1 MTSEMLRAAVRNNAL
16 WCNSVC
22 QAQGV
27 PGEFSATLWLHRQG
41 TPPFYPDV
49 ITLTGAGSAREQ
61 EEAIAVLIRSRKGGW
76 GVKDSYAAL
85 TLTPLGFEILFEAE
99 WIGIEAVEIHAPK
112 EQSLT
117 WKRITTAVE
126 LELWERAW
134 GAGEPPQTT
143 PIFAEPLLRNADIAF
158 LAAFESEALCGGGI
172 LNRQSHVVGHSNVF
186 AIKKRDRAIRAGLV
200 QKAAE
205 IFPGMPIVGYEH
217 GDDLSDALELGFT
230 SLGPLRVW
238 GSPERLT
245 EM

>member
-1 MTSEMLRAAVRNNAL
+1 MPSEMLRAAVRNNAL
-16 WCNSVC
+16 WCNAVC

-27 PGEFSATLWLHRQG
+27 PGEFSATLWLHREG

-49 ITLTGAGSAREQ
+49 ITLTGADSAREQ
-61 EEAIAVLIRSRKGGW
+61 EEAIAVLIRWRKGGW

-85 TLTPLGFEILFEAE
+85 NLTPFGFEILFEAD
-99 WIGIEAVEIHAPK
+99 WIGIEAVGIHAPK
-112 EQSLT
+112 EQPLT
-117 WKRITTAVE
+117 WKRITTAVD

-134 GAGEPPQTT
+134 GAGDPPL
-143 PIFAEPLLRNADIAF
+143 FAEPLLRNADIAF

-172 LNRQSHVVGHSNVF
+172 LNRQSNVVGHSNVF
-186 AIKKRDRAIRAGLV
+186 AIKKTERVIRAGLL

-205 IFPGMPIVGYEH
+205 IFPGMPVVGYEH

-238 GSPERLT
+238 VRS
-245 EM
+245 